1 MNNTDNKTIIAVVGL
16 GYVGMPLALAFDQAG
31 LETIG
36 FDVNE
41 KRVKELQSHKDHT
54 GETDLAELEKSK
66 INFSSDP
73 KVLKR
78 SNFVIVAV
86 PTPID
91 NANQPDLAMLRSA
104 SALVGKNLQKG
115 AVVVF
120 ESTVYPGATEEVCG
134 PVIEEES
141 GYKIGKD
148 FKIGYSP
155 ERINPGDKEHSLF
168 SIVKVVS
175 GMDKQSTE
183 YITSIYKKVCHAGV
197 YVATNIKTAE
207 AAKVI
212 ENTQRDLNI
221 ALINE
226 LSLIFNRLGIKTNE
240 VLEAAKTKWN
250 FLPFTPGLVGGHC
263 IGVDPYYLVYKSEVV
278 GYHPQLI
285 TAGRRVNDY
294 MPQYLADITLKELI
308 RTGKPIKNMSLLI
321 LGLTFKEDVPDIRN
335 SKIKDTIMKLQQF
348 GINIDGYDPYVSQH
362 DIEHEFAISGITKIS
377 KQYDA
382 AILATPHKIFDDQK
396 NIILTSLKKPR
407 IIIDV
412 KSKWSDLASK
422 PIDIT
427 YFSL

>member
-1 MNNTDNKTIIAVVGL
+1 MNNADNKTIIAVVGL
-16 GYVGMPLALAFDQAG
+16 GYVGMPLALAFDQSG
-31 LETIG
+31 FETIG
-36 FDVNE
+36 FDVNA
-41 KRVKELQSHKDHT
+41 KRVEELRSHKDHT
-54 GETDLAELEKSK
+54 GETDLAELAKSK
-66 INFSSDP
+66 IHFSSDP

-104 SALVGKNLQKG
+104 SALVGANLQKG

-134 PVIEEES
+134 PVIEKES

-175 GMDKQSTE
+175 GMDKQSTKH
-183 YITSIYKKVCHAGV
+183 IASIYSEVCRAGI
-197 YVATNIKTAE
+197 YVAPNIKTAE

-263 IGVDPYYLVYKSEVV
+263 IGVDPYYLVYKSEVA
-278 GYHPQLI
+278 GYHPYLI
-285 TAGRRVNDY
+285 SAGRRINDY
-294 MPQYLADITLKELI
+294 MPEYVAELTLNALI
-308 RTGKPIKNMSLLI
+308 ETKRSINNMNVLVM
-321 LGLTFKEDVPDIRN
+321 GLTFKENVPDTRN
-335 SKIKDTIMKLQQF
+335 SKIKLTIDKLKSYH
-348 GINIDGYDPYVSQH
+348 INIDGLDPHVTDKEIKAQFGVNPVKN
-362 DIEHEFAISGITKIS
+362 INLN
-377 KQYDA
+377 YDA
-382 AILATPHKIFDDQK
+382 IILATPHDAFDKHRDDLISK
-396 NIILTSLKKPR
+396 TDKPLV
-407 IIIDV
+407 IIDV
-412 KSKWSDLASK
+412 KNKWKHLDNQK
-422 PIDIT
+422 GII
-427 YFSL
+427 YRSL